1 MFEAIVAAPA
11 DPILGLTDAFQADP
25 RRDKINLGV
34 GVYKDSQGGT
44 PILPTVKIIEQRLVN
59 EQLSKGYL
67 AIDGHPAYAAQVQQL
82 LLGQDNP
89 LLDSGRVK
97 TAAAPGGTGALRIA
111 AEFIR
116 RQLGITKIHVS
127 NPTWANHHGIFG
139 QAGLSVANY
148 SWFDAQTN
156 ALDWQGLQAD
166 MAAIQAGE
174 AVLLHGCCHNPTGI
188 DPTPE
193 QWQQLADS
201 LAGRGILVIFDFAYQ
216 GFGAGVEED
225 AFSLRVFAESH
236 PELLVCSSFS
246 KNFGIYNERAGAVS
260 LIGHTAEQAA
270 NAFSQIRA
278 IIRSIYSNPPAHGI
292 QVVQGILSSSELKQQ
307 WLQELAQMR
316 LRIQQMRT
324 DFVNGLVAE
333 GIQQDFSFIARQNG
347 MFSFSG
353 LTPAQVT
360 RLRDDFGVYI
370 VGNGRISV
378 AGMTP
383 ANLPPLC
390 HAIAQVLVD

>member
-225 AFSLRVFAESH
+225 AFSLRAFAESH